1 MFLGEHLVLA
11 PVYGTRMIVLGIPV
25 LFAGLSGD
33 WKSFQSF
40 AIHLNGDGETI
51 TSKDNHSSK
60 GNTCSFYSR
69 I

>member
-40 AIHLNGDGETI
+40 AIHLNHYLQGQ
-51 TSKDNHSSK
+51 
-60 GNTCSFYSR
+60 SFKQGQYMLLLLPNL